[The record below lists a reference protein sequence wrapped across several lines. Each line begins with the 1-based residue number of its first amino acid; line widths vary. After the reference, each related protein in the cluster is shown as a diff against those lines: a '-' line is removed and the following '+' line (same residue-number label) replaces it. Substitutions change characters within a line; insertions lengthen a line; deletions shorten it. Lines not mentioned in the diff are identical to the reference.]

1 MRGKKKRGLWFPVH
15 QILGHDMSFE
25 MVMMMVLIYIA
36 NQSYLVAVPAVLS
49 LLLGR
54 SFSLNM
60 VPEPLELLPLGP
72 RLLLEAYGSHDQ

>member
-1 MRGKKKRGLWFPVH
+1 MGTTAALKELETKEIFCEDKL
-15 QILGHDMSFE
+15 
-25 MVMMMVLIYIA
+25 YIA
-36 NQSYLVAVPAVLS
+36 NKSYLVAVPAVLS

-54 SFSLNM
+54 SFGLNM

>member
-1 MRGKKKRGLWFPVH
+1 MMKML
-15 QILGHDMSFE
+15 

-54 SFSLNM
+54 SFGLNM
-60 VPEPLELLPLGP
+60 VPEPLELLPLTAAMIS
-72 RLLLEAYGSHDQ
+72 EN

>member
-1 MRGKKKRGLWFPVH
+1 MMMMKML
-15 QILGHDMSFE
+15 

-54 SFSLNM
+54 SFGLNM
-60 VPEPLELLPLGP
+60 VPEPLEVRVSNCCRLVLGFCWK
-72 RLLLEAYGSHDQ
+72 LTAAMISEN

>member
-1 MRGKKKRGLWFPVH
+1 MMMTKML
-15 QILGHDMSFE
+15 

-54 SFSLNM
+54 SFGLNKSFISIFFLQSFAKFDRASAILQCHM
-60 VPEPLELLPLGP
+60 WHGVCSKNEKLM
-72 RLLLEAYGSHDQ
+72 Q

>member
-1 MRGKKKRGLWFPVH
+1 MKML
-15 QILGHDMSFE
+15 
-25 MVMMMVLIYIA
+25 MVMMMVLIYIE
-36 NQSYLVAVPAVLS
+36 NQSYLVAIPAILS

-54 SFSLNM
+54 SFRLNM

>member
-1 MRGKKKRGLWFPVH
+1 MMMMKML
-15 QILGHDMSFE
+15 

-54 SFSLNM
+54 SFGLNM

-72 RLLLEAYGSHDQ
+72 RLLLEAYGSNDQ